1 MSREHGSG
9 EQMSGRV
16 TVSGTVRGTPRVVCT
31 DDDLT
36 VVSFL
41 LRPNP
46 PGGGRLR
53 PPPGVRRGQYL
64 VTAID
69 ELAKGVAAD
78 VDDGDLLVVAGTLD
92 LRENGAGGELVAELH
107 AEAIGL
113 DVRTA
118 PRPGRTGSR

>member
-78 VDDGDLLVVAGTLD
+78 VDDG
-92 LRENGAGGELVAELH
+92 ELVAELH

-113 DVRTA
+113 DVRTT
-118 PRPGRTGSR
+118 PRPRRTGSR

>member
-1 MSREHGSG
+1 
-9 EQMSGRV
+9 MSGRV
-16 TVSGTVRGTPRVVCT
+16 TVSGIVRGSPRVVCT

-41 LRPNP
+41 LRPSP
-46 PGGGRLR
+46 PTGGRLR
-53 PPPGVRRGQYL
+53 PPPGARQGHYL

-69 ELAKGVAAD
+69 ELARGVAVA
-78 VDDGDLLVVAGTLD
+78 VADGDLVVVAGTLD
-92 LRENGAGGELVAELH
+92 LREIGTGGELVAELH

-118 PRPGRTGSR
+118 PQTRRTGSR